1 MQEDAEPKASRVID
15 KLLHAEMNR
24 RGFLS
29 VSVERTRAM
38 STPVSLEVQ
47 VNGQYRPTQ
56 LHNGQHYLEANEG
69 EAYSLILRNPTYER
83 KLVILTVDGLNTLN
97 GKVGSFDGPG
107 WIVPPRGFVRVDGW
121 KVDSSTGA
129 AFRFGT
135 QESSYSVQI
144 GKGAVNLGVIGAA
157 VFDEQPKTVV
167 YRHWAS
173 NDDGSTA
180 KSYPPGPTTWSSSVV
195 RGASSAARNSDVT
208 KTSGGLGTQFG
219 QSVSM
224 PTKTVEFTRASEVP
238 SALLTIRYATRAE
251 LTAWGIP
258 VLSIQPSPQAFPGE
272 GCPPP
277 PGWNL

>member
-1 MQEDAEPKASRVID
+1 
-15 KLLHAEMNR
+15 
-24 RGFLS
+24 
-29 VSVERTRAM
+29 M
-38 STPVSLEVQ
+38 STPVTLEVQ

-56 LHNGQHYLEANEG
+56 RHNGQYYLEADEG

-83 KLVILTVDGLNTLN
+83 KLVVLTVDGLNTLD
-97 GKVGSFDGPG
+97 GRVGSFDGPG
-107 WIVPPRGFVRVDGW
+107 WIVPPRGFVKVDGW

-144 GKGAVNLGVIGAA
+144 GKGAANLGVIGAA
-157 VFDEQPKTVV
+157 VFDEQPKTTV
-167 YRHWAS
+167 YRHWAN

-180 KSYPPGPTTWSSSVV
+180 KSYPPGQTTWSSSVV
-195 RGASSAARNSDVT
+195 RSAETAT

-224 PTKTVEFTRASEVP
+224 PTVSVTFVRASSTP
-238 SALLTIRYATRAE
+238 AALLTIRYATRAE

-258 VLSIQPSPQAFPGE
+258 APSVQPSPQAFPGE
-272 GCPPP
+272 GCQPP
-277 PGWNL
+277 PGWNV